1 MTVLT
6 FDDILTAVR
15 NEADFIRMEMS
26 ATAAG
31 QTLAPAIMADGQPVE
46 YKDSTGRTCTLLNS
60 VAAEANRV
68 EAALLQLTE
77 SGRVSMPL
85 VAVEFAGGERIFD
98 LEAPNRIFDSYFVN
112 AMVQEGGV
120 AKPFRTSDIGA
131 ELFHLGRTGAGLDVR
146 SLFHHCP
153 AVLVFGGW
161 DSLGRADTKIA
172 RMLHGEMHAIGTSR
186 AVLPGNRLD
195 PFNLVGDGAY
205 RDASGQITFSKDE
218 AVAKPKSKSKL
229 KGKTK
234 SAGDEGAGSGA
245 PKLMKLSEHGV
256 GSALSLKKVA
266 VVAESIRYDVLLS
279 LSALRML
286 DFRGWN
292 DEQCAAAH
300 AALVCLAVCGLAK
313 ARSRSMIRSG
323 CQLSFGQPVWTVSSA
338 GEISSYELSSGP
350 PVEHLRAAIQL
361 HLRSLEHL
369 SQVGIM
375 WRQGGPLT
383 LRPTATMQELVDCRP
398 GR

>member
-1 MTVLT
+1 MTVLA

-146 SLFHHCP
+146 SLFHHCQI
-153 AVLVFGGW
+153 
-161 DSLGRADTKIA
+161 GRASC
-172 RMLHGEMHAIGTSR
+172 RER
-186 AVLPGNRLD
+186 V
-195 PFNLVGDGAY
+195 Y
-205 RDASGQITFSKDE
+205 SG
-218 AVAKPKSKSKL
+218 V
-229 KGKTK
+229 
-234 SAGDEGAGSGA
+234 
-245 PKLMKLSEHGV
+245 
-256 GSALSLKKVA
+256 
-266 VVAESIRYDVLLS
+266 
-279 LSALRML
+279 
-286 DFRGWN
+286 
-292 DEQCAAAH
+292 
-300 AALVCLAVCGLAK
+300 
-313 ARSRSMIRSG
+313 
-323 CQLSFGQPVWTVSSA
+323 
-338 GEISSYELSSGP
+338 
-350 PVEHLRAAIQL
+350 
-361 HLRSLEHL
+361 
-369 SQVGIM
+369 
-375 WRQGGPLT
+375 
-383 LRPTATMQELVDCRP
+383 
-398 GR
+398 